1 MPLGSLARGRCS
13 SHGRYR
19 QLLNHHIRTLTAPPA
34 DPATRTHWS
43 IQLPRTQ
50 EWQKY
55 QQEVSSFL
63 SGLGFDTR
71 VDETI
76 EGARAQHDVDVAAR
90 MRIAGVDILWVVEC
104 KAWGRR
110 VPKERILTLQGIVDD
125 IGADRGLVFSE
136 SGFQAGAIRVTQNT
150 NITLTGL
157 EDFRL
162 NFQDEIASTKARILD
177 ERISRL
183 LQAFTTV
190 WDIEESER
198 QAAFARYS
206 GPSGFDVLK
215 GGPHAVVGVTS
226 CLSQMRRSLEDAR
239 FGRWPVAYFPL
250 DLVDGEIFGVRDWE
264 GLLFIVEKSV
274 VTCERI
280 YDHMVTPEESPV
292 DWKTLQPPELISLLS
307 SIRGR

>member
-1 MPLGSLARGRCS
+1 
-13 SHGRYR
+13 
-19 QLLNHHIRTLTAPPA
+19 
-34 DPATRTHWS
+34 
-43 IQLPRTQ
+43 LPRTP

-63 SGLGFDTR
+63 SELGFDTR

-76 EGARAQHDVDVAAR
+76 GGARTQHDIDVAAR
-90 MRIAGVDILWVVEC
+90 IRIAGLDILWIVEC

-136 SGFQAGAIRVTQNT
+136 SGFQAGAIRATRNT

-162 NFQDEIASTKARILD
+162 NFQDEISSTKARILD

-183 LQAFTTV
+183 LQAFLAV
-190 WDIEESER
+190 WDLGESER
-198 QAAFARYS
+198 QATFARYS
-206 GPSGFDVLK
+206 GPPGFDVLK
-215 GGPHAVVGVTS
+215 GGPDAVAGVTS
-226 CLSQMRRSLEDAR
+226 RLAQMRQSLEDAR

-250 DLVDGEIFGVRDWE
+250 DLVDGEIFDISDWE
-264 GLLFIVEKSV
+264 GLLFIVEMSV

-280 YDHMVTPEESPV
+280 YHHMMTSEAGPV

-307 SIRGR
+307 GIRGR